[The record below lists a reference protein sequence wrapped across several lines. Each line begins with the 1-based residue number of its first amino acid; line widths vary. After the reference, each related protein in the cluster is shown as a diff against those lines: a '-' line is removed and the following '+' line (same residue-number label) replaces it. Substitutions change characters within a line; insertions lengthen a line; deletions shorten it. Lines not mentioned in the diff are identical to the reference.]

1 MAAITMNP
9 TLGDVLKRE
18 YDPHYC
24 RDAGTLLTGQ
34 NLTAGAVLARVTVAT
49 TAASVTVTAGTN
61 TGNGTLTKDAT
72 TPVLAGAT
80 AGIYAARCIEAAAN
94 GGVFEVLN
102 PEGEV
107 IGSVAVGQTFAREI
121 KFVIADGST
130 DFAVGDS
137 FTFAVAEGSGKL
149 VQVALAAAANG
160 THRPVGVLLQDVDAT
175 SADKPCVMLARG
187 PAVLSADQVVWH
199 ADFNT
204 AAKKAPKIAA
214 LAALGIIIR
223 PTA

>member
-18 YDPHYC
+18 YDPHFC

-34 NLTAGAVLARVTVAT
+34 NLKIGAVVARVALAT
-49 TAASVTVTAGTN
+49 TAASVTVAAGTN
-61 TGNGTLTKDAT
+61 VGNGTLTKDAT

-80 AGIYAARCIEAAAN
+80 AGAYSVVCVEADTN
-94 GGVFEVLN
+94 TGRFNVLN

-107 IGSVAVGQTFAREI
+107 IGEVVVGETFAREI
-121 KFVIADGST
+121 KFSIADGSS

-137 FTFAVAEGSGKL
+137 FTVTVAEGSGKL

-175 SADKPCVMLARG
+175 SADKACVILARG
-187 PAVLSADQVVWH
+187 PAVLSEDQVVWH